1 MPKQPLSNRTEL
13 IADVFEAMRRL
24 STEIDALD
32 QRAADQLGIN
42 RTDLQLVDV
51 LRSRGPLTAS
61 QLARAVGLTSGGLSI
76 ALDRLERI
84 GYVRRSQ
91 HPDDRRSVLVE
102 GTDALAPLEAEIFGS
117 LAERTRK
124 LLGTYNRKQLTTIK
138 DYLERAAEIA
148 NTSARPAQ
156 RREN

>member
-1 MPKQPLSNRTEL
+1 LSNRTEL
-13 IADVFEAMRRL
+13 IAEVFAAMRRL

-32 QRAADQLGIN
+32 QRAADYFGTN
-42 RTDLQLVDV
+42 RTDLHLIDV

-61 QLARAVGLTSGGLSI
+61 QLASAVGLTSGGLSI

-102 GTDALAPLEAEIFGS
+102 ATDVLVPLEAEMFGS

-124 LLGTYNRKQLTTIK
+124 LLGTYNREQLTTIK
-138 DYLERAAEIA
+138 HYLEHAAEIT
-148 NTSARPAQ
+148 NTSARPSEPKKK
-156 RREN
+156 R